1 MTRASGQLEHA
12 LKSPDLRILTV
23 MVAGIAV
30 FGVVDGS
37 MWRTLLTPTLAYR
50 PAILFGL
57 TLVFGWRGFAWSQ
70 LLFLAAFT
78 SFFGW
83 RGAVFITPPYLLSHA
98 CALAVARR
106 IARKEPW
113 LLGERSTL
121 AFLAGAVLAPAIPA
135 LVSDVVLRVVGTPIR
150 PGVPSAVDSW
160 LRGVAGILALA
171 PILLVHC
178 SGSLRKWAGLPPD
191 REWQL
196 PATTRNFLLLGAE
209 MAVWITTLWLT
220 VHFKA
225 TFGLNITYLTFLPPL
240 AFTLVR
246 GMRFAALALAENAV
260 IASTLWYTLHWSDTL
275 SAVDLRLLIA
285 IYSMTILLLA
295 AVVDESQRG
304 RVQVARLL
312 AAEAA
317 LRESEERLRF
327 SQQVASIGTF
337 EWNIKTGLS
346 TWTPELESMH
356 GLPPGGFR
364 GSHAAW
370 ETLIHPDDRTRIGQR
385 VSESFETEAPLEDE
399 WRVIWPDG
407 SVRWLAARWQALKNA
422 AGEPV
427 RVMGVNIDVTERKH
441 MEEALRKSEER
452 FRLAIEATND
462 AIWDVD
468 LEAKTVSWNETYSTL
483 YGRSGDTS
491 DSWQWWIDRI
501 HPEDRERTVSDFHT
515 AIASRGS
522 SWTCEY
528 RFRRAD
534 GDWAYVYDRAYIARD
549 ASGNAWRVIGAM
561 QDLTGRKQAEA
572 ALRESEE
579 RFRRVFE
586 EGPLGLALVGKDYRF
601 LKVNS
606 ALCQMVGYSD
616 AELVQKTFA
625 DITHPDD
632 VRADVELAERLFR
645 RDLPFYRLQKRYVK
659 KTGEIIWINLTAS
672 LIYDRDGQ
680 PLHGLAMVEDVTEV
694 KRAQDEAFA
703 RQKLESVGLLAN
715 GIAHDFNN
723 LLGSILAE
731 AELGATELAEGES
744 PLESIQRIS
753 TVASRGAEIVR
764 ELMIFS
770 GQDNADPVEPVEL
783 SGLVEEMLEL
793 LKVSISKRVT
803 LKVDLPR
810 NLPPVPG
817 RASQIRQIVMNLIIN
832 ASEAIGGEGGTIQVD
847 LSRTVLPRNHIQN
860 SGPHVASG
868 NYLKLKVSDTGVGMT
883 EDVQAKVF
891 DPFFST
897 KFAGRGMGLAVV
909 QKIVRD
915 HAGTISLTSAPGQG
929 TTFEVLLPCVE
940 EMAGHRG
947 KDTQISG
954 KEPRSSS
961 GTVLVVEDEGA
972 LRFALTNLLRRN
984 GFEVVEAPDGSSALE
999 LLRAGNKIDV
1009 MLLDVTLPGVSS
1021 REVFEEAQ
1029 RTRPNLKAILTSAYS
1044 RETVESRFPGVRIAR
1059 FIRKPFR
1066 VLDLMAMLEEALSE

>member
-1 MTRASGQLEHA
+1 
-12 LKSPDLRILTV
+12 
-23 MVAGIAV
+23 MVASV
-30 FGVVDGS
+30 TVCGVVDGS
-37 MWRTLLTPTLAYR
+37 MWRSLLTPTLAYR
-50 PAILFGL
+50 FAILFGL
-57 TLVFGWRGFAWSQ
+57 TLVFGWRGFIWSQ

-78 SFFGW
+78 SFLGW
-83 RGAVFITPPYLLSHA
+83 RGAILVTPLFLVSHA
-98 CALAVARR
+98 CALVVARR
-106 IARKEPW
+106 IAGKEPW
-113 LLGERSTL
+113 LSHERSTL
-121 AFLAGAVLAPAIPA
+121 AFLAGAALAPAIPA
-135 LVSDVVLRVVGTPIR
+135 LLNGVVLSVVGTTLR
-150 PGVPSAVDSW
+150 PGVPSVVDAW
-160 LRGVAGILALA
+160 LRGVAAILVLA
-171 PILLVHC
+171 PALLVHC
-178 SGSLRKWAGLPPD
+178 SGWLKELAGLP
-191 REWQL
+191 RESWWQ
-196 PATTRNFLLLGAE
+196 PATTRDVLSLAVE
-209 MAVWITTLWLT
+209 MAVWTTTLWLT

-225 TFGLNITYLTFLPPL
+225 SDGLNITYLTFLPPL
-240 AFTLVR
+240 AFTFFR
-246 GMRFAALALAENAV
+246 GMRFATLALAGNAV
-260 IASTLWYTLHWSDTL
+260 IATTLWYLLHWADVI
-275 SAVDLRLLIA
+275 SAVDLHLLVA
-285 IYSMTILLLA
+285 IYSMTILVLA

-304 RVQVARLL
+304 RVKVARLL

-327 SQQVASIGTF
+327 AQQVASIGTF
-337 EWNIKTGLS
+337 EWNIQTGVS
-346 TWTPELESMH
+346 TWTPELEAMY
-356 GLPPGGFR
+356 GLPAGGFP
-364 GSHAAW
+364 GTHAAW
-370 ETLIHPDDRTRIGQR
+370 EALVHPDDRAWVVQR
-385 VSESFETEAPLEDE
+385 VTESFETEAPVAGE

-407 SVRWLAARWQALKNA
+407 SVRWLAARWQAFKNA

-427 RVMGVNIDVTERKH
+427 RMMGVNIDVTDRKQI
-441 MEEALRKSEER
+441 EEALRKSEER
-452 FRLAIEATND
+452 FRLAIKATND

-468 LEAKTVSWNETYSTL
+468 LEARTVSWNETYSTF

-501 HPEDRERTVSDFHT
+501 HPEDRERTVNDFRA

-522 SWTCEY
+522 SWTGEY
-528 RFRRAD
+528 RFRRVD
-534 GDWAYVYDRAYIARD
+534 GEWAYVYDRAYIARD
-549 ASGNAWRVIGAM
+549 DSGNAWRVIGAL

-606 ALCQMVGYSD
+606 ALCQMVGYSE
-616 AELVQKTFA
+616 AELFQKTFA

-632 VRADVELAERLFR
+632 VRANMELAERLFR
-645 RDLPFYRLQKRYVK
+645 REIPFYRMQKRYVK
-659 KTGEIIWINLTAS
+659 KTGESIWINLTAS
-672 LIYDRDGQ
+672 IIYDRDGQ
-680 PLHGLAMVEDVTEV
+680 PLHGLAMIEDVTEG

-731 AELGATELAEGES
+731 AELGATEMAQGES

-783 SGLVEEMLEL
+783 SVLVEEMLEL

-803 LKVDLPR
+803 LKMDLPQD
-810 NLPPVPG
+810 LPPVPG

-832 ASEAIGGEGGTIQVD
+832 ASEAIGVEGGTIQVGI
-847 LSRTVLPRNHIQN
+847 SSTVLPRNHVPN
-860 SGPHVASG
+860 SGPHLVSG
-868 NYLKLKVSDTGVGMT
+868 DYLKLEVSDTGAGMT

-915 HAGTISLTSAPGQG
+915 HAGIINLASAPGKG
-929 TTFEVLLPCVE
+929 TTFEILLPCLE
-940 EMAGHRG
+940 LPCLEATAKAGPHST
-947 KDTQISG
+947 DAQISG

-972 LRFALTNLLRRN
+972 LRFAVAKLLRKN
-984 GFEVVEAPDGSSALE
+984 GFEVMEASDGSSALE
-999 LLRAGNKIDV
+999 VLRAGNRIDV

-1044 RETVESRFPGVRIAR
+1044 RETVDSYFPGARIER

-1066 VLDLMAMLEEALSE
+1066 VRDLMGMLQGALSG